1 MGFDNKAIATR
12 IRSYETL
19 GSTNTEALALARS
32 GEAGPV
38 WVTAARQTAGRGR
51 RGRAWVSEPG
61 NLYASLL
68 LTDLSNAERAPE
80 LSFVASLALHDA
92 IVALAPQLAPRLTL
106 KWPNDVLLDG
116 AKLAGILLEAERMP
130 GHPLAVVIGIGVNC
144 AHHPATANYPATDL
158 AAHGLTVTPELLLA
172 RLTVAMAAW
181 LAEWE
186 KGFATIRAAWLKHAM
201 GLGSEIRVQLPER
214 ELTGR
219 FESLDPSGRLL
230 LRLASGETELV
241 LAGDVFGLAPALG
254 GAA

>member
-1 MGFDNKAIATR
+1 MDLDNKAIATR

-19 GSTNTEALALARS
+19 GSTNTEALALARA
-32 GEAGPV
+32 GEAGPL
-38 WVTAARQTAGRGR
+38 WITAARQTAGRGR
-51 RGRAWVSEPG
+51 RGRNWVSEPG

-68 LTDLSNAERAPE
+68 LSGLAHPERAPE

-92 IVALAPQLAPRLTL
+92 IAALAPQLGSRLTL

-130 GHPLAVVIGIGVNC
+130 GRPLAVVIGIGVNC
-144 AHHPATANYPATDL
+144 AHHPGATGYPATDL
-158 AAHGLTVTPELLLA
+158 AAHGVTATPELLLA
-172 RLTVAMAAW
+172 RLAVAFAARR
-181 LAEWE
+181 AEWE
-186 KGFATIRAAWLKHAM
+186 AGFATIRAAWLAHAM

-219 FESLDPSGRLL
+219 FESLDPDGRLL